1 MGRKQIQHIVE
12 EQWFARLVIA
22 IIIVNALVLGLETS
36 KPIMAKWGDILHAFD
51 IAFILFF
58 VCELGLK
65 LFAYRLQFFRGGW
78 NIFDFVIVGLTMAP
92 IFGNLSVLRS
102 LRILRALRLFSMIP
116 RFRIVVEG
124 FFDAL
129 SGLVA
134 VAIMLFVM
142 VYIAAVMATKLFG
155 ETFPEIFGT
164 LTKSLFSMFQ
174 LVTLEGWTSEIVRPV
189 MEVYPWAW
197 LFFIP
202 FIGLTTF
209 TIFNLLIG
217 IIVNSMQRIYEKEE
231 QELYNELHKSE
242 ETQEDILEKIHTIEK
257 TLHDLKKALK
267 RE

>member
-1 MGRKQIQHIVE
+1 MERKKVQQFVE
-12 EQWFARLVIA
+12 EQWFTRLVIV
-22 IIIVNALVLGLETS
+22 IIIANAFVLGLETS
-36 KPIMAKWGDILHAFD
+36 KSIMAEWGDILHALD

-58 VCELGLK
+58 IFELALK
-65 LFAYRLQFFRGGW
+65 LFAYRSQFFRGGW
-78 NIFDFVIVGLTMAP
+78 NIFDFAIVVLTVVP
-92 IFGNLSVLRS
+92 VFGNLSVLRS

-116 RFRIVVEG
+116 RFRLVVEG

-134 VAIMLFVM
+134 VATMLFVM

-155 ETFPEIFGT
+155 DAFPEIFGT

-189 MEVYPWAW
+189 MEVYPLAW

-231 QELYNELHKSE
+231 QELYNELHKTE
-242 ETQEDILEKIHTIEK
+242 ETQEDILEKIYTIET